1 MCIAVTADEEQ
12 SIEERELTK
21 KLTRLNA
28 EVAKANTELAEAV
41 RLAAETEST
50 AVEAELAAERAKEEA
65 ERIQEEIKLKAQLEE
80 KRRQEEIKKMEE
92 VRRMREEEER
102 RAEEARRAKEA
113 EWKRRDLAA
122 EKSHAWEKWPIYE
135 YKIGSDF
142 GCIIR
147 APPSKFNESDV
158 TCRLIDRLDC
168 PLHFEQHEELVS
180 NIIQIEPTYPDY
192 KLQAAM
198 LVAIPYVSQRSTAAS
213 REPVIKAF
221 INGHWKEIET
231 TDTIFDSHKDM
242 KFAQIETPLLTS
254 FAVFTRLKRD
264 YVSVSKRGGK
274 VTSSVDQR
282 ITITVPKD
290 AINGKDLMLMEV
302 QPVDTGSVNE
312 IRLRTPACRGLLA
325 ASPIIR
331 TSWESSE
338 FQKPLTITIPCPP
351 NPARAK
357 KLAAMRKLKEE
368 KMKNPPKV
376 VIKLPH
382 EEEKEKEE
390 KRKKIEELRQAQ
402 KQQQGGQEPEGEVVE
417 KKQARW
423 YMGEYG
429 NNDDDENDHLYLVS
443 GSSSD
448 RWTVIPEVKVIQV
461 KLDLLQFDLD
471 RPLDSFM
478 VLRTRTN
485 VEPDQVAPMAHQ
497 LTGFLTQKFAQ
508 VILKQRSDDP
518 FDTVLQVVHVSK
530 TDKTLKRLSEEGYDD
545 GPEPSPAVA
554 INEGDVI
561 EVSFRGNVKST
572 QDEDNL
578 KFVYNSNMESETEF
592 QASEVDRYL
601 QKNFPMFRGVV
612 EVYKKYPVRNSK
624 KLRRRDSTEDMDTT
638 PVETKKELLCELP
651 LTVPKYHVEP
661 NKSPRRAPI
670 TIVNDRD
677 PINEQLMRQLAEEM
691 GDEWKTVA
699 YLLNVSK
706 ARVQAIQRNV
716 NVYDL
721 PEEDAR
727 FDMLM
732 TWLKKMPKATD
743 KVTILSNAFLRC
755 GRGDLAEEI
764 RARDREFRQGQVS
777 R

>member
-1 MCIAVTADEEQ
+1 
-12 SIEERELTK
+12 
-21 KLTRLNA
+21 
-28 EVAKANTELAEAV
+28 
-41 RLAAETEST
+41 
-50 AVEAELAAERAKEEA
+50 
-65 ERIQEEIKLKAQLEE
+65 
-80 KRRQEEIKKMEE
+80 
-92 VRRMREEEER
+92 
-102 RAEEARRAKEA
+102 
-113 EWKRRDLAA
+113 
-122 EKSHAWEKWPIYE
+122 
-135 YKIGSDF
+135 
-142 GCIIR
+142 
-147 APPSKFNESDV
+147 
-158 TCRLIDRLDC
+158 
-168 PLHFEQHEELVS
+168 
-180 NIIQIEPTYPDY
+180 
-192 KLQAAM
+192 
-198 LVAIPYVSQRSTAAS
+198 
-213 REPVIKAF
+213 
-221 INGHWKEIET
+221 
-231 TDTIFDSHKDM
+231 
-242 KFAQIETPLLTS
+242 
-254 FAVFTRLKRD
+254 
-264 YVSVSKRGGK
+264 
-274 VTSSVDQR
+274 
-282 ITITVPKD
+282 
-290 AINGKDLMLMEV
+290 
-302 QPVDTGSVNE
+302 
-312 IRLRTPACRGLLA
+312 
-325 ASPIIR
+325 
-331 TSWESSE
+331 
-338 FQKPLTITIPCPP
+338 
-351 NPARAK
+351 
-357 KLAAMRKLKEE
+357 
-368 KMKNPPKV
+368 
-376 VIKLPH
+376 
-382 EEEKEKEE
+382 
-390 KRKKIEELRQAQ
+390 
-402 KQQQGGQEPEGEVVE
+402 
-417 KKQARW
+417 
-423 YMGEYG
+423 
-429 NNDDDENDHLYLVS
+429 
-443 GSSSD
+443 
-448 RWTVIPEVKVIQV
+448 
-461 KLDLLQFDLD
+461 
-471 RPLDSFM
+471 
-478 VLRTRTN
+478 
-485 VEPDQVAPMAHQ
+485 
-497 LTGFLTQKFAQ
+497 
-508 VILKQRSDDP
+508 SDDP

-764 RARDREFRQGQVS
+764 RARDREFRQGQ
-777 R
+777 